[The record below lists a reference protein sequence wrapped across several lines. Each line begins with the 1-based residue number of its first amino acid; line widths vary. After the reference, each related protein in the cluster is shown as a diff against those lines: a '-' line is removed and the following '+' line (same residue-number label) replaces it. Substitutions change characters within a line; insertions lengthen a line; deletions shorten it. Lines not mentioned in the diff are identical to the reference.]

1 MSGRYSNQGPQ
12 VTHTAG
18 TNSLKS
24 CSFVH
29 NGREIHSKRMHRV
42 HKYASECK
50 IVGAPIALL
59 VIAMRSARSL
69 DSEPEHVA
77 NMTARGAGMVATSAS
92 A

>member
-1 MSGRYSNQGPQ
+1 
-12 VTHTAG
+12 
-18 TNSLKS
+18 
-24 CSFVH
+24 
-29 NGREIHSKRMHRV
+29 MHRV